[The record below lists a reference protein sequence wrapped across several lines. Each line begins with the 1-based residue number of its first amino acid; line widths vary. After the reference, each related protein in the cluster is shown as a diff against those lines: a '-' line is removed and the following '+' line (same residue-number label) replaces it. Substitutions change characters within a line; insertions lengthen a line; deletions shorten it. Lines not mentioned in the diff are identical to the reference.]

1 MGFIGFWV
9 WGLGSLGSLRS
20 LGCRE
25 FRFLGWGVGIRVQGL
40 GSEVQDLVCK
50 EDVVLPFMPGLDRA
64 PRIPL

>member
-9 WGLGSLGSLRS
+9 WGLGSLRS
-20 LGCRE
+20 LGFRE
-25 FRFLGWGVGIRVQGL
+25 FRILGWGFGIRVQGL